1 MITYTKEAQK
11 SYIETIE
18 RLQAELGNVPTN
30 IIDYTD
36 LHWLIHRALNDL
48 KREVKK
54 EHK

>member
-18 RLQAELGNVPTN
+18 RIQKELGHVPTN

-36 LHWLIHRALNDL
+36 LHWLIHTALNDL
-48 KREVKK
+48 KKEVER